1 MARGKM
7 ARQPSKSGKQAGVR
21 DVKIVSRSAKKSAG
35 RGQAPVSKQ
44 PAKPKRTTIPASKRP
59 SRRAKGYNPLAEQRV
74 HEILTRLDKLYPNVT
89 CALHHR
95 SAWELVVAT
104 ILSAQCTDVRVNL
117 VTPGLFAKYPTP
129 QAFAAIESTELE
141 PEIRTTGF
149 FRNKAKSVVGAA
161 RKLIQDFGGVVPDD
175 MEKLLTLPGVA
186 RKTANVVLGNA
197 FGIVEGVV
205 VDTHVGRISRRLG
218 FTTSADPVRVER
230 DLMLLLPQ
238 SAWLDYTHRV
248 ILHGRAICKAPRA
261 RCALCTMADLCPSAG
276 VDGA

>member
-1 MARGKM
+1 MAAMDSEHRAGSVLERLERAYPD
-7 ARQPSKSGKQAGVR
+7 ARCSLHFE
-21 DVKIVSRSAKKSAG
+21 
-35 RGQAPVSKQ
+35 
-44 PAKPKRTTIPASKRP
+44 T
-59 SRRAKGYNPLAEQRV
+59 PLQLL
-74 HEILTRLDKLYPNVT
+74 I
-89 CALHHR
+89 
-95 SAWELVVAT
+95 AT
-104 ILSAQCTDVRVNL
+104 ILSAQCTDERVNA
-117 VTPGLFAKYPTP
+117 VTPALFARY
-129 QAFAAIESTELE
+129 ADAAAYAEAPIEVLE
-141 PEIRTTGF
+141 DAVRSTGF
-149 FRNKAKSVVGAA
+149 YRNKARHIQEACRAIVAEHGGSVP
-161 RKLIQDFGGVVPDD
+161 RTMP
-175 MEKLLTLPGVA
+175 ELLRLPGVA